1 MNEMETLVEA
11 AFQLE
16 QQGEK
21 EEALITLSKA
31 FDLLIDEAGAYA
43 RSLETSTDLE
53 VLRTRA
59 PQLLENSNKFL
70 RQDLKASML
79 LNNMG
84 LLFMELDQFD
94 AAKQKFEES
103 ISLTPPEENYND
115 PQTNLQALME
125 KIAAL
130 QSVEEENS
138 LEE

>member
-31 FDLLIDEAGAYA
+31 FDLLIEEAAVYA
-43 RSLETSTDLE
+43 RSQETTTDIE
-53 VLRTRA
+53 VLRARA

-70 RQDLKASML
+70 QQNLKAAMI

-84 LLFMELDQFD
+84 LLFMELEQFD

-103 ISLTPPEENYND
+103 INLTPVEENYSE
-115 PQTNLQALME
+115 PQNNIQTLME
-125 KIAAL
+125 KVAAL
-130 QSVEEENS
+130 QPSEEENP
-138 LEE
+138 LED

>member
-21 EEALITLSKA
+21 EEALLTLSKA
-31 FDLLIDEAGAYA
+31 FDLLIDQAGIYA
-43 RSLETSTDLE
+43 RTQETATDLD
-53 VLRTRA
+53 VLRARA
-59 PQLLENSNKFL
+59 PQLIENSNKFL
-70 RQDLKASML
+70 RQNLTAAML

-84 LLFMELDQFD
+84 MLFMELEQFD

-103 ISLTPPEENYND
+103 INLTPQTEEYAD
-115 PQTNLQALME
+115 PHNNLQALME
-125 KIAAL
+125 KITAL
-130 QSVEEENS
+130 EPAEEENP